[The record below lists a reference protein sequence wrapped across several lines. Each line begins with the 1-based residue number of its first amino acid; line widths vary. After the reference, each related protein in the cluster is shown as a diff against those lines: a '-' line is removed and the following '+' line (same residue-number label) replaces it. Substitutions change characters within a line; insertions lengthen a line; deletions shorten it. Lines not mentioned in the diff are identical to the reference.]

1 MPPVKHALLGAS
13 SAARW
18 IACPPSARATENL
31 PDEESEYAAEGTRAH
46 EVCES
51 WLQVN
56 LERWDLLHRGSLLMT
71 GGYVGDYEDETPPE
85 MCRAANQYIDFIHEQ
100 WALFPHKPGVFIE
113 QEVDVS
119 RWVPEGFGTC
129 DCLMI
134 GDGILHIVDFKY
146 GKGVPV
152 SPVRNPQL
160 MYYALGAYALFD
172 GIEEIDTV
180 RMSIVQPR
188 IQEEPETW
196 ELSLADLLTWAREV
210 LTPAAQMAWKGEGEF
225 CPGPHCK
232 DHFCK
237 AYPNC
242 RAWQDKYGPL
252 AGFEPLPQP
261 AALTDEELGDWLRK
275 VQGLAQYARDL
286 EDYAQTALLEGRSL
300 PGWKLV
306 AGRSTRK
313 WADQDA
319 AFKQMEAD
327 GINEAMLYTRTPISL
342 TVAEKMIGEKKFAET
357 MSAFITKAPGAPKL
371 AQDSDPRPAYNPLE
385 GFKPTEE

>member
-46 EVCES
+46 EVCEVA
-51 WLQVN
+51 LRRN
-56 LERWDLLHRGSLLMT
+56 LKNWEQGQALMEVIP
-71 GGYVGDYEDETPPE
+71 GGALGKDEKSSE
-85 MCRAANQYIDFIHEQ
+85 IIRAANQYIDFIHEQ

-225 CPGPHCK
+225 YPGPHCK

-261 AALTDEELGDWLRK
+261 ATLTDEELGDWLRK

-313 WADQDA
+313 WVDQDT

-327 GINEAMLYTRTPISL
+327 GTNEAMLYTRTPISL
-342 TVAEKMIGEKKFAET
+342 TVAEKMIGKKKFAET

-371 AQDSDPRPAYNPLE
+371 TQDSDPRPAYNPLE

>member
-31 PDEESEYAAEGTRAH
+31 PDEESEYAAEGTKAH
-46 EVCES
+46 EVCEVA
-51 WLQVN
+51 LRRN
-56 LERWDLLHRGSLLMT
+56 LKNWEQGQALMEVIP
-71 GGYVGDYEDETPPE
+71 GGALGKDEKSSE
-85 MCRAANQYIDFIHEQ
+85 IIRAANQYIDFIHEQ

-119 RWVPEGFGTC
+119 RWVPGGFGTC

-152 SPVRNPQL
+152 SPVQNPQL

-225 CPGPHCK
+225 CPGLHCK

-261 AALTDEELGDWLRK
+261 AALTDKELGDWLRK

-313 WADQDA
+313 WVDQDA

-327 GINEAMLYTRTPISL
+327 GTNEAMLYTRTPISL
-342 TVAEKMIGEKKFAET
+342 TVAEKMIGKKKFAET